1 MPRKV
6 LATAVAVFCL
16 SYLTI
21 DLLRRLSLTVNSS
34 QFLRL
39 SQLRPSAARS
49 AIPGLLKFHSNQ
61 SDADMTVYAQ
71 QTKERSQFL
80 GEISVCSAII
90 KLYIICM
97 WITRCNNHDLYNGA
111 CGMFGNTGMIIHI
124 NATLTCVGLNAFCTH
139 LIPGRVRRWNNTA
152 NDNDDKSVSQT
163 VRLST
168 ALVNIALVLCADSEG
183 GLSAL
188 GLSHFHRVAISVRRK
203 SRG

>member
-1 MPRKV
+1 MGLCLHAYSDNGAYVENQQISPICYKEGCGHLRDTLSERKSAVTVHMPRKV

-71 QTKERSQFL
+71 QTKQRSQFL

-90 KLYIICM
+90 QLYIICM

-139 LIPGRVRRWNNTA
+139 LIPGCTCGEA
-152 NDNDDKSVSQT
+152 QASCEQS
-163 VRLST
+163 
-168 ALVNIALVLCADSEG
+168 
-183 GLSAL
+183 
-188 GLSHFHRVAISVRRK
+188 
-203 SRG
+203 